1 MFVPKK
7 NRKLRLC
14 VDYYKLNK
22 IIVKDYYTLL
32 RANEL
37 RDRLQ
42 GAKKFTK
49 LNLRDAYY
57 RI

>member
-1 MFVPKK
+1 MFILKK
-7 NRKLRLC
+7 DRKLRL
-14 VDYYKLNK
+14 YTNYHRLNE
-22 IIVKDYYTLL
+22 IIVKDYYILL